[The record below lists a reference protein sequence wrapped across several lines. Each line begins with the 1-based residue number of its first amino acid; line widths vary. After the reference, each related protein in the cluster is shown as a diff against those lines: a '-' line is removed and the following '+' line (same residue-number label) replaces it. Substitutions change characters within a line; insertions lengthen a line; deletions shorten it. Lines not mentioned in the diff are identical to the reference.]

1 MRRAFTI
8 VELLVVMA
16 LVALMAGSGA
26 AISLSA
32 GRKKAVD
39 RAAEDLATAM
49 RQARDFAQAGKKD
62 LSCGQSL
69 DGWQVIVETTRY
81 TVQGKCGSPFG
92 VRQINF
98 LGGVTATNGTGT
110 ILFKPLSLGTDLTSS
125 RIITLSVSGFTQKVS
140 ITNQG
145 EVKVGP

>member
-1 MRRAFTI
+1 MKKAFTI

-39 RAAEDLATAM
+39 RAAEDLASAM

-62 LSCGQSL
+62 PACSQPL
-69 DGWQVIVETTRY
+69 DGWQVVVDPSGY
-81 TVQGKCGSPFG
+81 TVQGKCGATFG
-92 VRQINF
+92 NPKKSF
-98 LGGVTATNGTGT
+98 SNGVSTIYSGTV
-110 ILFKPLSLGTDLTSS
+110 LFMPLSLGTNLTGNLT
-125 RIITLSVSGFTQKVS
+125 ITLRATGTSYINTVTVTK
-140 ITNQG
+140 NG
-145 EVKVGP
+145 EVSVQ